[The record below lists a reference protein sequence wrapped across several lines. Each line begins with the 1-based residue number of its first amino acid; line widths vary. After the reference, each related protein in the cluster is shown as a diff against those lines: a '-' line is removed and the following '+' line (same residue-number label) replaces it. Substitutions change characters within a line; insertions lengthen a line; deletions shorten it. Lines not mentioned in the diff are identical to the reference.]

1 MTGIEFEV
9 VAQRVMTEHFG
20 VPLGPRKVAGT
31 PKRFD
36 LVSADG
42 SIVGDAKYYTMVRG
56 VSPPPAKRSV
66 IAEYVWLLEHATAA
80 QRFLV
85 FGNDRR
91 VPEGWLKDYGHL
103 VKGVDFYFIDEG
115 AQVVDLHA
123 TS

>member
-1 MTGIEFEV
+1 MDGRSFE
-9 VAQRVMTEHFG
+9 ALAARVMGEHFG

-31 PKRFD
+31 PKTFD
-36 LVSADG
+36 LVSPDG

-66 IAEYVWLLEHATAA
+66 IAEYVWLLEHTTAS

-91 VPEGWLKDYGHL
+91 VPEGWLKDYCHL
-103 VKGVDFYFIDEG
+103 VIGVDFYFIDEQ
-115 AQVVDLHA
+115 AKWSHLVA
-123 TS
+123 

>member
-1 MTGIEFEV
+1 MDGRSFEV
-9 VAQRVMTEHFG
+9 VAAGVMSTHFG
-20 VPLGPRKVAGT
+20 VALGPRKVAGT

-36 LVSADG
+36 LVSSDG

-66 IAEYVWLLEHATAA
+66 IAEYVWLLEHTKAE

-103 VKGVDFYFIDEG
+103 LNGIDFYFIDVQG
-115 AQVVDLHA
+115 TLF
-123 TS
+123 TLK